1 MYSKVIKGFAWQ
13 QESFKINPYPEKD
26 DDYDDAEDDEEADEE
41 DDDDDDVGAV
51 KEHKANHATKDDE
64 AVNTML
70 AEIAAKEQRAIDKL
84 KEADVKAAILTQ
96 EAEAEADNLK
106 NAAKEQAEL
115 LRTTAESE
123 IAALK
128 EAANAEAEQLR
139 AAVKGECD
147 KLREQ
152 TKKAAH
158 DEGFKVG
165 RDEGFKAGH
174 EEGLKKAE
182 NVMAAR
188 LAESVQ
194 NAEHVVATAK
204 AAAQE
209 YLVQAEQD
217 FAEIIVTAVGK
228 VIPQQFID
236 VPQIILPAVK
246 SALMKVRDQKEIKI
260 HVAPA
265 GYDFVL
271 MARDE
276 FRGLLTGG
284 NADLEVVADES
295 LVPGDC
301 VIETESGGVDA
312 RLSTQIKTLEDAVRG
327 VLQKRIAA
335 TQAG

>member
-1 MYSKVIKGFAWQ
+1 MYSKVIKGFSWQ
-13 QESFKINPYPEKD
+13 QESVKINPYPD
-26 DDYDDAEDDEEADEE
+26 RDEDDEEADGDGGS
-41 DDDDDDVGAV
+41 DDDDADDVA
-51 KEHKANHATKDDE
+51 DDE
-64 AVNTML
+64 ENETDEPASDDETVNNML

-96 EAEAEADNLK
+96 EAEAEADNIK

-115 LRTTAESE
+115 LKTTAESE

-128 EAANAEAEQLR
+128 QAATEEADKLR
-139 AAVKGECD
+139 ADAKAECD
-147 KLREQ
+147 KLREE

-158 DEGFKVG
+158 DEGFKAG
-165 RDEGFKAGH
+165 HDEGFKAGH
-174 EEGLKKAE
+174 GEGLQKAE
-182 NVMAAR
+182 TVMAAR

-204 AAAQE
+204 EAAHE
-209 YLVQAEQD
+209 YLIKAEQD
-217 FAEIIVTAVGK
+217 FAEVIVVAVGK

-246 SALMKVRDQKEIKI
+246 NALMKVRDQKEIKVR
-260 HVAPA
+260 VAPA

-284 NADLEVVADES
+284 NAELEIIADES
-295 LVPGDC
+295 LAPGDC

-312 RLSTQIKTLEDAVRG
+312 RLQTQIKTLEDAVRG
-327 VLQKRIAA
+327 VLKKQTAA
-335 TQAG
+335 E